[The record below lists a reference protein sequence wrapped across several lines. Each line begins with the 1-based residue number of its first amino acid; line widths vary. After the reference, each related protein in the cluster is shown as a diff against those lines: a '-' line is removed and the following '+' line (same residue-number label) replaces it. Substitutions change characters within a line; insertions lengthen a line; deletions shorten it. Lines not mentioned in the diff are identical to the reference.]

1 MVGWVTGRSACVF
14 YGRTGPA
21 YNWPPASIFY
31 GRTGP
36 DGRTHE
42 RVFFRK
48 EESSEPLLPLVF
60 CFALGYQ
67 TEHWVCCGRGEGE
80 KATRAEK
87 EQKLVGF
94 FSSLELLRKGE
105 KRDSKEGFQSLE
117 ALPLS
122 WLGGV
127 FVPFRTFF
135 LFLFF
140 LLYSGICL

>member
-1 MVGWVTGRSACVF
+1 LFWF
-14 YGRTGPA
+14 
-21 YNWPPASIFY
+21 
-31 GRTGP
+31 
-36 DGRTHE
+36 
-42 RVFFRK
+42 
-48 EESSEPLLPLVF
+48 F
-60 CFALGYQ
+60 CFALRYQ

-87 EQKLVGF
+87 EEKLVGF

-127 FVPFRTFF
+127 FVPFRTLF

-140 LLYSGICL
+140 VVLGYLFVNKYKDRWARTLGRTDGRNFYLFI